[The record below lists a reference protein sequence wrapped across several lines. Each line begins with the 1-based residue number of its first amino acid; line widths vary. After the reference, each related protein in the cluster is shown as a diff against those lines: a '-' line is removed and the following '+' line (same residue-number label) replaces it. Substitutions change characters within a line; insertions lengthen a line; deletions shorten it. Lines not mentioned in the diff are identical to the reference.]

1 MQCIYLDHNAT
12 TPVDPR
18 VLEAMLPFLREHFG
32 NASSKNHPYGW
43 KANEAVEAAR
53 AHVAR
58 LLGASPKEIIFTS
71 GATEANNLALLGL
84 FAHAPNPGGKTPGKN
99 HLVTQATEHHA
110 ILDTALELGKRGVEV
125 TVIRPD
131 AHGRVSPEQVK
142 KALTERT
149 LLASIM
155 AANNEVGTLSPL
167 AEIGAILKQAGV
179 LFHTDAAQAVGKVSL
194 DVEGM
199 GIDLLSL
206 SAHKFYGPKG
216 VGALYVRS
224 RNPRVSI
231 SPLQHGGGQER
242 GIRPGTLNVPGIVG
256 LGEACRVAQAELSTE
271 AGRLRTLRERLHQG
285 IASRLPGVKLN
296 GHPEERLPG
305 TLNLSFEG
313 VEGASLIVSLP
324 ELAVSSGS
332 ACTTGSVEP
341 SYVLKAMGVPDRL
354 AVSTIRFSLG
364 RYTTEEEV
372 DTAVARVAQAVLK
385 LRGQLA
391 AVEARP

>member
-1 MQCIYLDHNAT
+1 MTIALMKCIYLDHNAT

-18 VLEAMLPFLREHFG
+18 VLEAMLPYLREHFG

-43 KANEAVEAAR
+43 KANEAVEASR
-53 AHVAR
+53 GNVAH
-58 LLGASPKEIIFTS
+58 LLGASPKEILFTS

-84 FAHAPNPGGKTPGKN
+84 FAQAPKGKN

-110 ILDTALELGKRGVEV
+110 VLDSALELGKRGVEV
-125 TVIRPD
+125 TVLRPD
-131 AHGRVSPEQVK
+131 AYGRVSPEQVK

-149 LLASIM
+149 FLVSIM

-167 AEIGAILKQAGV
+167 AEIGGLLQQAGV
-179 LFHTDAAQAVGKVSL
+179 LFHTDAAQAVGKIPI
-194 DVEGM
+194 DVERM
-199 GIDLLSL
+199 GIDLLAL

-224 RNPRVSI
+224 RKPQVKI
-231 SPLQHGGGQER
+231 SPLQHGGGQEK

-256 LGEACRVAQAELSTE
+256 LGEACRLARDELAAEAS
-271 AGRLRTLRERLHQG
+271 RLLALRERLHQG
-285 IASRLPGVKLN
+285 ITSRLGGVKLN
-296 GHPEERLPG
+296 GHPEARLPG

-313 VEGASLIVSLP
+313 VDGAALLVSLP

-341 SYVLKAMGVPDRL
+341 SYVLKAMGVPDSL
-354 AVSTIRFSLG
+354 AVATIRFGLG

-372 DTAVARVAQAVLK
+372 DTAALRVAQVVEK
-385 LRGQLA
+385 MRDQLS
-391 AVEARP
+391 AVEASA

>member
-1 MQCIYLDHNAT
+1 
-12 TPVDPR
+12 
-18 VLEAMLPFLREHFG
+18 MLPYLREHFG

-43 KANEAVEAAR
+43 KANEAVEASR
-53 AHVAR
+53 GNVAH
-58 LLGASPKEIIFTS
+58 LLGASPKEILFTS

-84 FAHAPNPGGKTPGKN
+84 FAQAPKGKN

-110 ILDTALELGKRGVEV
+110 VLDSALELGKRGVEV
-125 TVIRPD
+125 TVLRPD
-131 AHGRVSPEQVK
+131 AYGRVSPEQVK

-149 LLASIM
+149 LLVSIM

-167 AEIGAILKQAGV
+167 AEIGGLLQQAGV
-179 LFHTDAAQAVGKVSL
+179 LFHTDAAQAVGKIPI
-194 DVEGM
+194 DVERM
-199 GIDLLSL
+199 GIDLLAL

-224 RNPRVSI
+224 RKPQVKI
-231 SPLQHGGGQER
+231 SPLQHGGGQEK

-256 LGEACRVAQAELSTE
+256 LGEACRLARDELAAEAS
-271 AGRLRTLRERLHQG
+271 RLLALRERLHQG
-285 IASRLPGVKLN
+285 ITSRLGGVKLN
-296 GHPEERLPG
+296 GHPEARLPG

-313 VEGASLIVSLP
+313 VDGAALLVSLP

-341 SYVLKAMGVPDRL
+341 SYVLKAMGVPDSL
-354 AVSTIRFSLG
+354 AVATIRFGLG

-372 DTAVARVAQAVLK
+372 DTAALRVAQVVEK
-385 LRGQLA
+385 MRDQLS
-391 AVEARP
+391 AVEASA